1 MRGMRDNWLWEVFE
15 SSPVAFNIQ
24 DEDGVLVMVN
34 AAYCTLTG
42 RPRADLLGRSPRV
55 FTHPED
61 ILKNILM
68 LEHLAAAEVGDP
80 PLRLEKRYVHPDGT
94 VRWGWVSLSRAVGP
108 EGQRWTMA
116 VVHDTTDRRGAEE
129 ALHDAAHTDALTGLV
144 NRRGWRAGLRRLLAA
159 AEPPAPLTLV
169 MLDMDNFKAYN
180 DTHGHHAGDIL
191 LREFATKARGALRP
205 TDLFAR
211 WVVKSSLS
219 PCPTAPARTPRLSS
233 PISPPSSPTAKPS
246 PPGTPPCAPTKASPT
261 AGTAPT
267 TCSTPPNAPDATAPS
282 PTEPERQADRKP
294 DFPVAYVCAVA
305 LSAPNAQP
313 QPLGRGLGAFPH
325 RFPNGTIALL
335 AGEQHSPHRRA
346 RCGEDRARLLLA
358 WGMLLLTRSGDRL
371 WC

>member
-68 LEHLAAAEVGDP
+68 LEHLAAVEVGDP

-211 WVVKSSLS
+211 WGGEEFALAL
-219 PCPTAPARTPRLSS
+219 PHCPSANAATILADLAALVPHSQTFS
-233 PISPPSSPTAKPS
+233 
-246 PPGTPPCAPTKASPT
+246 
-261 AGTAPT
+261 AGHT
-267 TCSTPPNAPDATAPS
+267 TLRPNESVTD
-282 PTEPERQADRKP
+282 
-294 DFPVAYVCAVA
+294 CW
-305 LSAPNAQP
+305 
-313 QPLGRGLGAFPH
+313 
-325 RFPNGTIALL
+325 
-335 AGEQHSPHRRA
+335 
-346 RCGEDRARLLLA
+346 DRADDLLYA
-358 WGMLLLTRSGDRL
+358 AKRAGRHRALTD
-371 WC
+371 

>member
-1 MRGMRDNWLWEVFE
+1 MRDNWLWEVFE

-169 MLDMDNFKAYN
+169 MLDTGPHCSPCLSSRGISIPALGSLIVRVRVPPPRLTQRGDAPSLCERWQVRHVVAHVTMPARLTPEQFGAEMAVA
-180 DTHGHHAGDIL
+180 AGDFTVLSNTVAARDASLPPADLVNALRSPL
-191 LREFATKARGALRP
+191 LRE
-205 TDLFAR
+205 
-211 WVVKSSLS
+211 WQ
-219 PCPTAPARTPRLSS
+219 
-233 PISPPSSPTAKPS
+233 
-246 PPGTPPCAPTKASPT
+246 PPG
-261 AGTAPT
+261 GG
-267 TCSTPPNAPDATAPS
+267 
-282 PTEPERQADRKP
+282 
-294 DFPVAYVCAVA
+294 AVA
-305 LSAPNAQP
+305 ALSHAVIHSLDVTVALDRPVVAPKEAVIAVLDQ
-313 QPLGRGLGAFPH
+313 LIAA
-325 RFPNGTIALL
+325 NG
-335 AGEQHSPHRRA
+335 E
-346 RCGEDRARLLLA
+346 
-358 WGMLLLTRSGDRL
+358 
-371 WC
+371 

>member
-1 MRGMRDNWLWEVFE
+1 MRDNWLWEVFE

-211 WVVKSSLS
+211 WGGEEFALAL
-219 PCPTAPARTPRLSS
+219 PHCPSANAATILADLAALVPHSQTFSAGHTTLR
-233 PISPPSSPTAKPS
+233 
-246 PPGTPPCAPTKASPT
+246 PTKASPT

-294 DFPVAYVCAVA
+294 DFPVAYVCAIA

-335 AGEQHSPHRRA
+335 AGEQHPRIDVHGAGRTGLGCCWR
-346 RCGEDRARLLLA
+346 GEY
-358 WGMLLLTRSGDRL
+358 
-371 WC
+371 CC